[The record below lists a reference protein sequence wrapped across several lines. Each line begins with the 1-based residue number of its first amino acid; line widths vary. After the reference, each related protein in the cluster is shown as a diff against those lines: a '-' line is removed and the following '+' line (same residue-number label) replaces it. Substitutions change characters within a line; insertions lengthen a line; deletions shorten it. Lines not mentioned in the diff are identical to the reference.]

1 MEILK
6 SMVSLPLDYI
16 FVCCGGG
23 GLLAGIAAY
32 VKRVRPNVKVIGVE
46 AADAAGMTESIKA
59 GRVVTLDHVGLFAD
73 GAAVR
78 TVGDET
84 YRICSQLVDDMVT
97 VDTDQICNAIKL
109 SYNDAYVF
117 TLTHYVTSF
126 VLVLTLINLQSPL
139 VSHSP
144 SSAVSF

>member
-117 TLTHYVTSF
+117 YCNWLWC
-126 VLVLTLINLQSPL
+126 LLACLL
-139 VSHSP
+139 P
-144 SSAVSF
+144 SLLLLS